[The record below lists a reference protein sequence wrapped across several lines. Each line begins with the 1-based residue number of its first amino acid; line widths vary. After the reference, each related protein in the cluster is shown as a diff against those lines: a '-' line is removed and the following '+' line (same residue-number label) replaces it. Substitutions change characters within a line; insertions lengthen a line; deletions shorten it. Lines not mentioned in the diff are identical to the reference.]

1 MRKLLI
7 YMIAAVIGLLSCV
20 PDAQL
25 EWGKDEN
32 PEQPE
37 NPVNP
42 ENPTPD
48 PDKPLYPETTEN
60 ESFGLCGT
68 DELKVMSFNIKVDKG
83 DDPENENKWDNR
95 KDACV
100 FMIMEQYPAI
110 IGLQEA
116 YLRPASSSS
125 GDQYNWLKKAL
136 KDHYDG
142 YAVERLNGKEDGYGE
157 SAGFLYNKHILT
169 MKDKGAFWLSETP
182 EVPGSESWGTGK
194 PRTATWAIFTHKATG
209 KSIAYINTH
218 LDNTSA
224 QAREEGMKLIVR
236 WFEEN
241 RDAADLQVLMG
252 DFNAK
257 IDEEA
262 TFGELEKVMKNTRS
276 SAPENRTDTHTTLN
290 SWSFTQYKII
300 DHIYVSLDAKV
311 MEYRTISNRYGNIDF
326 ISDHYP
332 IISILKL

>member
-1 MRKLLI
+1 
-7 YMIAAVIGLLSCV
+7 MIAAVLGLSCV

-25 EWGKDEN
+25 EWGKEED
-32 PEQPE
+32 PEQPD

-42 ENPTPD
+42 DGPAPTPD
-48 PDKPLYPETTEN
+48 EPLFPETTEN
-60 ESFGLCGT
+60 ESFGLCGA

-83 DDPENENKWDNR
+83 DDPDNPNKWENR
-95 KDACV
+95 REACV

-142 YAVERLNGKEDGYGE
+142 YAVERLTGKDNGYGE
-157 SAGFLYNKHILT
+157 SAGFLYNKHVLT
-169 MKDKGAFWLSETP
+169 MVDKGAFWLSETP
-182 EVPGSESWGTGK
+182 DVPGSESWGTGK
-194 PRTATWAIFTHKATG
+194 PRTATWAIFTHNQTG

-224 QAREEGMKLIVR
+224 EARKEGMKLIVK
-236 WFEEN
+236 WFEEHK
-241 RDAADLQVLMG
+241 DAADLQVLMG

-257 IDEEA
+257 IDETD
-262 TFGELEKVMKNTRS
+262 TFSELEKVMKNTRS

-332 IISILKL
+332 IISILKLGDDSI